1 MRVDLCLVECKF
13 CPVFLRF
20 NFLFGQYLTEKFENQ
35 FDRKAEACNYK
46 KEKTIRFA
54 TAGVAGL
61 YGLKGLAYLV
71 PVGKGIG

>member
-20 NFLFGQYLTEKFENQ
+20 NFLFGQYLTKKFENQ
-35 FDRKAEACNYK
+35 FDRKAELQ
-46 KEKTIRFA
+46 ERKTIRFA

>member
-46 KEKTIRFA
+46 KEKP
-54 TAGVAGL
+54 
-61 YGLKGLAYLV
+61 YGLRPQVLPGFMDLRV
-71 PVGKGIG
+71 